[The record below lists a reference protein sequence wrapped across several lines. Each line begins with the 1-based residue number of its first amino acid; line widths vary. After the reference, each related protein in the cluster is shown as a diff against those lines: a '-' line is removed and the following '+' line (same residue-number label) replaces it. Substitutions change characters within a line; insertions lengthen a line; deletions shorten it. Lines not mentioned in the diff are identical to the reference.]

1 MNTHI
6 KSLLMIL
13 ILTIFTAQHAA
24 ADNFSPE
31 DMAFAFGDSAAVA
44 ADFGQM
50 ELLSSQEMMTTKGES
65 FCYCTYN
72 GYGYRMKFRGKPGG
86 ARDRMEAKHLYP
98 GWYYQRASSGW

>member
-31 DMAFAFGDSAAVA
+31 DMTFVFGDSAVV
-44 ADFGQM
+44 ADFGQV
-50 ELLSSQEMMTTKGES
+50 ELLSSQEMKVTEGE
-65 FCYCTYN
+65 F
-72 GYGYRMKFRGKPGG
+72 F
-86 ARDRMEAKHLYP
+86 YP
-98 GWYYQRASSGW
+98 L